1 MAAQSLNTF
10 NPYAHQWSKSCL
22 FNQAHQTW
30 KRAKN
35 TCTSVIRR
43 QQQEELEVILDSE
56 KSAVFIL
63 MSLAKDGTVAL
74 EQRGILERRRRRR
87 KWSFSRGA
95 GRGGGI
101 NEMQISP
108 HFFSNGD
115 SWSVA
120 LTGDTVSP
128 TSPNK
133 HFSVF
138 AAQTNGFPNVP
149 RRGTFSWLAAGDLM
163 SFAKMR
169 IMCHEEILPMHACWT
184 GVFVH
189 LVRQYPQCHFFPRAH
204 TKPKPWL
211 NHWINQ
217 VLWVMHVGKFNLPHN
232 GESLLLR

>member
-1 MAAQSLNTF
+1 M
-10 NPYAHQWSKSCL
+10 
-22 FNQAHQTW
+22 
-30 KRAKN
+30 
-35 TCTSVIRR
+35 
-43 QQQEELEVILDSE
+43 
-56 KSAVFIL
+56 
-63 MSLAKDGTVAL
+63 

-87 KWSFSRGA
+87 KWSFSRRA

-108 HFFSNGD
+108 HFFFQTVTAEASLWQGTL
-115 SWSVA
+115 SVQQA
-120 LTGDTVSP
+120 QINT
-128 TSPNK
+128 
-133 HFSVF
+133 HSVF

-163 SFAKMR
+163 SCAKLR

-189 LVRQYPQCHFFPRAH
+189 LVRQYPQCHLFPRAH

-217 VLWVMHVGKFNLPHN
+217 VFLCMLG
-232 GESLLLR
+232 S